1 MHFLVASV
9 AWDSLAIWWFSP
21 VLLVHLVNFEGEAKD
36 DKRLEEACISTKEP
50 TAPGEWNISKLWNLE
65 QQV

>member
-1 MHFLVASV
+1 MHFSVASV
-9 AWDSLAIWWFSP
+9 AWDSLAIWRFSS

-50 TAPGEWNISKLWNLE
+50 MAPGE
-65 QQV
+65 